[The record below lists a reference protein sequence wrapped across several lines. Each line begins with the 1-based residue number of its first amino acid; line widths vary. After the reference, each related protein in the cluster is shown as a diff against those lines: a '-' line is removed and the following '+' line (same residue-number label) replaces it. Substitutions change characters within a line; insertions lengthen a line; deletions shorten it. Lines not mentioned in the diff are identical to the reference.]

1 MPYIHNHGNY
11 SEGGY
16 ERILLLLICSVN
28 LKLFLKSLLIEKQD
42 QHVLSVEKC
51 RTIKNK
57 GKKTNQK
64 ATKVK
69 LDNIVVV
76 KQGKSVNDG
85 MKLKNSKYSEEGD
98 REKKRECF
106 KGQVG
111 RMTDKW
117 RQVGSSRFLEKM
129 ISSDHQ
135 HTIIILEINTHRYYR
150 YST

>member
-76 KQGKSVNDG
+76 KQGKSVKDG

-98 REKKRECF
+98 REKKRVF
-106 KGQVG
+106 
-111 RMTDKW
+111 
-117 RQVGSSRFLEKM
+117 
-129 ISSDHQ
+129 
-135 HTIIILEINTHRYYR
+135 
-150 YST
+150 